1 MADVNFGT
9 PIARSVHKTTTT
21 TAADAITL
29 PAGYG
34 NMVRVTNRSLA
45 AATAATLLYVVRP
58 QSGTAPSAAA
68 ALANGTIVVMPGQF
82 RDFPIVGT
90 DANYM
95 SVVSTAATDY
105 SLEIM

>member
-1 MADVNFGT
+1 MAAVNFGT
-9 PIARSVHKTTTT
+9 TTIVRSVHKSTTS

-45 AATAATLLYVVRP
+45 AATTLLYVVRP
-58 QSGTAPSAAA
+58 QSGTAPSAATSGGD
-68 ALANGTIVVMPGQF
+68 GTIVVMPGQF

-90 DANYM
+90 DVNYM
-95 SVVSTAATDY
+95 SVVSTAAIDY